1 MAVIKKRKKRIVV
14 SPSMRKSLADKFGVT
29 VQCIG
34 GALRFAT
41 EGFQPEE
48 IRKAAIE
55 MGGVETTEV
64 VIVEQ

>member
-1 MAVIKKRKKRIVV
+1 MTVVKKRKKRIVV
-14 SPSMRKSLADKFGVT
+14 SPSMRKALAKRFGVT
-29 VQCIG
+29 VQCVG
-34 GALRFAT
+34 GALRFVT

>member
-1 MAVIKKRKKRIVV
+1 MTVLKKRKKRIVV
-14 SPSMRKSLADKFGVT
+14 SPSMRKALAQKFGVT

-41 EGFQPEE
+41 EGFQPEM

-64 VIVEQ
+64 VIIEQ